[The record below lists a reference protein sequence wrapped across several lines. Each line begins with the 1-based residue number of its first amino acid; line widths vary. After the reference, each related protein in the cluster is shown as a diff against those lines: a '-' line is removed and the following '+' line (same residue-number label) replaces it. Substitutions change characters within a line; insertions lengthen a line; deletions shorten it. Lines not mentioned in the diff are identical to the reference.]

1 MFERTESLG
10 DRATILAPLSGVQ
23 LVKTFQKMNHNQS
36 VVISIPVT
44 VAMASF
50 VSSGMAFD
58 EAGSSQVRVPQPDL
72 DLSFLVSH

>member
-10 DRATILAPLSGVQ
+10 DRATILVPLSGVQ

-36 VVISIPVT
+36 AVISIPVA

-58 EAGSSQVRVPQPDL
+58 EAGSSQVHVPQPDL
-72 DLSFLVSH
+72 DLSFLVSQ